1 MLVTV
6 PFKNCTGTQKL
17 REIIFSQNQICR
29 VISQILHIFFF
40 SKQSDDDYISC
51 VSWVSD
57 GNYLAVGDSTCGID
71 LWDVTSSKLMRTM
84 KSHTDRISTLKW
96 NEHILASGSRTG
108 DLFLH
113 DVRIAEHL
121 VAKLEGHTQEICG
134 MAWSP
139 ESVR

>member
-1 MLVTV
+1 MAAVL
-6 PFKNCTGTQKL
+6 FSKL
-17 REIIFSQNQICR
+17 LSK
-29 VISQILHIFFF
+29 ISFFPGFLIASRTAVCDFTDIPHFFF